1 MLHNFSSIDPLTPF
15 TPTWNINLWL
25 TTYENKENLYIMK
38 DWIEQNAPIIKE
50 RHKDKERNDGGT
62 GLGNDSLTS
71 NFQYFDLFDETKDID
86 AFVDY
91 KLFVKD
97 EYKKFCKELDVNN
110 EICILKSWANIVH
123 TGQKIKKHNHGATH
137 FSYLSGNG
145 HLEDYETST
154 VYFNPFD
161 NAVRYTIPNRQGGLT
176 FFPSYLYHASTEHVA
191 DNDRFSVA
199 FDILVE
205 SISPEPIKAKGTAF

>member
-1 MLHNFSSIDPLTPF
+1 
-15 TPTWNINLWL
+15 
-25 TTYENKENLYIMK
+25 MK

-71 NFQYFDLFDETKDID
+71 NFQYFNLFDETKDID

-110 EICILKSWANIVH
+110 EICILNSWANIVH

-137 FSYLSGNG
+137 FSYLSV
-145 HLEDYETST
+145 TSMT
-154 VYFNPFD
+154 TLD
-161 NAVRYTIPNRQGGLT
+161 
-176 FFPSYLYHASTEHVA
+176 
-191 DNDRFSVA
+191 
-199 FDILVE
+199 
-205 SISPEPIKAKGTAF
+205 